1 MGCYI
6 CSGIFGMF
14 FFQSLINIGMVLG
27 VVPVIGI
34 TLPFISY
41 GGTSLLTSYLSMG
54 LVMSVYSF
62 NRKRP
67 GSGY

>member
-67 GSGY
+67 GSGD

>member
-1 MGCYI
+1 
-6 CSGIFGMF
+6 MF

-41 GGTSLLTSYLSMG
+41 GGTPLLTSYLAMG

>member
-1 MGCYI
+1 
-6 CSGIFGMF
+6 MF

-41 GGTSLLTSYLSMG
+41 GGTSLLTSYLAMG